1 MTRTGESNRRA
12 TTACSS
18 CSITRNARRQ
28 WIMLTATP
36 INNRLSDFRHM
47 TELFTRRDEAYF
59 ARTIGVNN
67 LRAHFNQM
75 EKTLRSR
82 VGQDEADAAEHMSEA
97 QEILFNDAFFR
108 ELVVQRSRDYAR
120 ESQIRE
126 YGKAAAFPERRDP
139 HVAAYSIRKTYGRM
153 LDLLEKAFAKQS
165 PLFTLPMYY
174 PLHWYR
180 GPDKDI
186 DPFEE
191 NRQRQVIGLIRT
203 NFLKR
208 FESSVAAFE
217 LSCDRLLQK
226 LLAFIDVHSESD
238 AEKKR
243 LERWMAQNAGVLGYA
258 VQRQLEFWGEEGDEG
273 GRRRHRPP
281 RDARRGSS
289 TLTRPH
295 TTSRR
300 CCPRPSSTSTRSC
313 SSWTR
318 PGSSSTS
325 TTTSSRSSSACSS
338 QNRWPTRRS

>member
-1 MTRTGESNRRA
+1 MVVIDEA
-12 TTACSS
+12 HHF
-18 CSITRNARRQ
+18 RNPGRPDDPDKGIEPSRYYRLFELLDNAQRPKTMF
-28 WIMLTATP
+28 MLTATP

-82 VGQDEADAAEHMSEA
+82 VGQDEADAAAHVTEA
-97 QEILFNDAFFR
+97 QDVPRHRRDLPPARRSAEPRVRPR
-108 ELVVQRSRDYAR
+108 EPDSGG
-120 ESQIRE
+120 

-139 HVAAYSIRKTYGRM
+139 QVAAYSIRKTYGRM
-153 LDLLEKAFAKQS
+153 LNLFEKAFEKQS

-180 GPDKDI
+180 GPDKNI
-186 DPFEE
+186 DAFEE
-191 NRQRQVIGLIRT
+191 NRQKQVVGLIRT

-226 LLAFIDVHSESD
+226 LLAFLEVHSESD

-243 LERWMAQNAGVLGYA
+243 LERWKAQNADVLGHT
-258 VQRQLEFWGEEGDEG
+258 VQRHLWGEDGKEADDEDVVPQEMLDAVERLRPG
-273 GRRRHRPP
+273 RLRRRGDDVRDPP
-281 RDARRGSS
+281 R
-289 TLTRPH
+289 
-295 TTSRR
+295 
-300 CCPRPSSTSTRSC
+300 PRPDRAVPE
-313 SSWTR
+313 R
-318 PGSSSTS
+318 VPEV
-325 TTTSSRSSSACSS
+325 RAEA
-338 QNRWPTRRS
+338 

>member
-1 MTRTGESNRRA
+1 
-12 TTACSS
+12 
-18 CSITRNARRQ
+18 
-28 WIMLTATP
+28 MLTATP

-75 EKTLRSR
+75 EKELRNR
-82 VGQDEADAAEHMSEA
+82 VEKDAMDVADHMTEV
-97 QEILFNDAFFR
+97 QQILFTDAFFR
-108 ELVVQRSRDYAR
+108 HVVVQRSRAYAR

-139 HVAAYSIRKTYGRM
+139 RVATYSIRKTYGRM
-153 LDLLEKAFAKQS
+153 LDLIETAFAKQR

-191 NRQRQVIGLIRT
+191 NRQKQVVGLIRT

-226 LLAFIDVHSESD
+226 LLAFLEVHSESD
-238 AEKKR
+238 AEKRR
-243 LERWMAQNAGVLGYA
+243 LERWKAQNAGVLGYA
-258 VQRQLEFWGEEGDEG
+258 VQRQLELWGDEDTEADDEDIVPQEMLDAVECLDR
-273 GRRRHRPP
+273 GRVRCHGDDG
-281 RDARRGSS
+281 RD
-289 TLTRPH
+289 LP
-295 TTSRR
+295 
-300 CCPRPSSTSTRSC
+300 
-313 SSWTR
+313 
-318 PGSSSTS
+318 
-325 TTTSSRSSSACSS
+325 
-338 QNRWPTRRS
+338 